1 MVARI
6 PDKILDTQAAIIARD
21 VDRNKKFDA
30 MDIMFFNRYKKPAEL
45 EDEKWFRLVPTTQP
59 SDAVWGAM
67 RTLSSI
73 EPDLTYAP
81 ISGMPEDKDHA
92 DKIEKVLTTHYRKA
106 GRRSKSKHTRQIVW
120 NSLLYDMVAVQIE
133 FIPFMLRNTKL
144 NSKLRTRL
152 ERSARFGPFII
163 NVRNA
168 KNVHA
173 VHSELGVETVVY
185 EQLMPAR
192 EAVNYYANR
201 RLESLVEEKGAEW
214 VYIVDMMDEEKRYVS
229 AHVGEKGVVENSDV
243 LSLINQK
250 HDLPF
255 VNWIIKG
262 GGSTTESDAEKHF
275 RPLLDSI
282 YHSDQATTVTIL
294 RSLLVSDVIY
304 NYFNPTSATTTIT
317 GEAPDLETTKGPR
330 KNVDLKVGES
340 IISLPPNPLDVGML
354 NLLQMVSDDMQR
366 STAPRILFG
375 EVPSDISFA
384 TYNAGVQAAS
394 RTIIPHKEVS
404 EDALVELF
412 TQMLMWSQHAEK
424 DLVAF
429 ISTKNEDDDEVRE
442 KYTLDHRE
450 FDINTIDME
459 VELKADIPIDRQT
472 RVNTAAQLYTAL
484 PVSARY
490 ALEQTGI
497 TDAKQQMEE
506 REQED
511 INSIAIQNTASSLST
526 EFMDELEKTVEQR
539 VLARIQ
545 QEMKNEQSQQNGAQG
560 APQSQ

>member
-1 MVARI
+1 
-6 PDKILDTQAAIIARD
+6 
-21 VDRNKKFDA
+21 
-30 MDIMFFNRYKKPAEL
+30 
-45 EDEKWFRLVPTTQP
+45 
-59 SDAVWGAM
+59 
-67 RTLSSI
+67 
-73 EPDLTYAP
+73 
-81 ISGMPEDKDHA
+81 
-92 DKIEKVLTTHYRKA
+92 
-106 GRRSKSKHTRQIVW
+106 
-120 NSLLYDMVAVQIE
+120 
-133 FIPFMLRNTKL
+133 
-144 NSKLRTRL
+144 
-152 ERSARFGPFII
+152 
-163 NVRNA
+163 
-168 KNVHA
+168 
-173 VHSELGVETVVY
+173 
-185 EQLMPAR
+185 
-192 EAVNYYANR
+192 
-201 RLESLVEEKGAEW
+201 
-214 VYIVDMMDEEKRYVS
+214 
-229 AHVGEKGVVENSDV
+229 
-243 LSLINQK
+243 
-250 HDLPF
+250 
-255 VNWIIKG
+255 
-262 GGSTTESDAEKHF
+262 
-275 RPLLDSI
+275 LDSI